1 MAAKA
6 PCCFSFARSS
16 PCNPLRLMTVDTTWR
31 RREPMTSAD
40 VQLDRDV
47 LKYLIEASRA
57 SERRFYN
64 ASEHV
69 RNRGLKLI
77 LKTYVQQRAQ
87 FADTL
92 TRLLERAG
100 DEPPTDVDL
109 GGTLSRGWTDVKA
122 TMIVRR
128 QVRQQHVLTEV
139 ADEEDATLQ
148 AYEQALQ
155 QPLPDEV
162 QKLIRQQ
169 VVEVERVQR
178 RLRQLAGA
186 GDLRI
191 LTRLYDDAEEARQV
205 LHRSMKD
212 TILVA
217 GGIGA
222 GIGLVLSG
230 LLALAHRLYFPEIG
244 GILADT
250 PAGVTIELISAGIVI
265 GVLFG
270 VVFGTLMGR
279 DAAEDDTYLYTKSL
293 QQGDTLVAV
302 FTDKDKVSR
311 AEQIVGLR
319 HQFEVEPV
327 AT

>member
-1 MAAKA
+1 
-6 PCCFSFARSS
+6 
-16 PCNPLRLMTVDTTWR
+16 
-31 RREPMTSAD
+31 MTSAD

-47 LKYLIEASRA
+47 LKHLIEASRA

-155 QPLPDEV
+155 QPLPDEM

-169 VVEVERVQR
+169 AVEVERVQR

-205 LHRSMKD
+205 LQRLERAGFGDDDIYTARIEAVDLFGGDVTERRRSMKD

-222 GIGLVLSG
+222 GVGLVLSG

-265 GVLFG
+265 GALFG
-270 VVFGTLMGR
+270 VIFGALMGR

-302 FTDKDKVSR
+302 FTDRDKVSR
-311 AEQIVGLR
+311 AERIVGLR